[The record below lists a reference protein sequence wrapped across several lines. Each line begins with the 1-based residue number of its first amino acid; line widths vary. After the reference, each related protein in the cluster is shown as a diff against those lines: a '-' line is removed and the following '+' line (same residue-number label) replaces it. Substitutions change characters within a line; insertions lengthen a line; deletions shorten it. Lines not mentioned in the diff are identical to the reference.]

1 MEAVTVT
8 TGIYSHQAA
17 YGTFDGVLPM
27 LPRNDHGPFSFH
39 GQTALFSFPNPE
51 PGTDSVRFPKHA
63 VKSHSTTPVESV
75 TWKYWYEEINGG

>member
-39 GQTALFSFPNPE
+39 GQTVFFISPTLSLE
-51 PGTDSVRFPKHA
+51 PIRVGFRN
-63 VKSHSTTPVESV
+63 TPLNL
-75 TWKYWYEEINGG
+75 TQQHL